1 MKKCFFL
8 ISLFI
13 AFVANMNLKAET
25 LSDDIYVLVE
35 QMPEFPGGEQELWN
49 FLSSNM
55 RYPVIAV
62 ENNIEGEVVVQFIVE
77 KDGSITDVQVVK
89 SVDPSLDKEAVRM
102 VRIMPKWNAGMQQ
115 GKPVRVKYIVP
126 VKFTL
131 GHKIKF
137 RK

>member
-8 ISLFI
+8 ISFFI

-25 LSDDIYVLVE
+25 SSDEVFVMVE

-55 RYPVIAV
+55 RYPVIAM
-62 ENNIEGEVVVQFIVE
+62 ENNIQGEVVVQFIVE

-102 VRIMPKWNAGMQQ
+102 VRIMPKWQAGMQQ
-115 GKPVRVKYIVP
+115 GKPVRVKYLVP
-126 VKFTL
+126 IKFTL
-131 GHKIKF
+131 GSKIKF
-137 RK
+137 R

>member
-1 MKKCFFL
+1 
-8 ISLFI
+8 
-13 AFVANMNLKAET
+13 
-25 LSDDIYVLVE
+25 
-35 QMPEFPGGEQELWN
+35 MPEFPGGEQEFWN

-55 RYPVIAV
+55 RYPLIAM

-126 VKFTL
+126 IKFTL
-131 GHKIKF
+131 GSKIKF
-137 RK
+137 RQ